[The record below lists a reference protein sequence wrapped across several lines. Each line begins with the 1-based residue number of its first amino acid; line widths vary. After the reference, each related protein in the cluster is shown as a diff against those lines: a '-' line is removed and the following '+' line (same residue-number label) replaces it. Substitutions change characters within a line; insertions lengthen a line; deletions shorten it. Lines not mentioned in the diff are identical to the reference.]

1 MESRE
6 PLRVAVIVAGI
17 ISVSMAVFVVIA
29 AVMTLVALAFV
40 LVPLARA
47 PRPAGPGV
55 AEANLEVLR
64 SQRREIEAD
73 AASGLLGAGERD
85 AALADLVARAQG
97 ELALPAETNLAPSGR
112 KPWATIAVVAAALP
126 ACAIG
131 IYLAVGDP
139 AAMRARPA
147 AAQLDDAQIVAMV
160 ENLAA
165 KVRERPD
172 DARGWALLARSM
184 AALGRFDESAGAYEH
199 LVGLVSNDA
208 QVYADYADAL
218 AMAQG
223 RSLAGKPYELARHA
237 LQIDPRNPKALALA
251 GTAAMDAGDFP
262 AAAGYWR
269 TLAAQMPPDS
279 DDERQVLAILDEL
292 NTRAKA
298 AGRPLPT
305 MPPLAR
311 AASAPAGSAK
321 VTGSVRVAPALAA
334 KAGAGDTLFVFA
346 RAEAGSRMPLAV
358 LRTTAGALPLDFSL
372 DDSMAMS
379 PMAKLSTA
387 SAVRIE
393 ARVSR
398 SGGATPQPGDLVG
411 TSGVV
416 KPGASGVKIVI
427 DKVLP

>member
-1 MESRE
+1 
-6 PLRVAVIVAGI
+6 
-17 ISVSMAVFVVIA
+17 MAVFVAIA
-29 AVMTLVALAFV
+29 ALMMLVALAFV

-47 PRPAGPGV
+47 PRTAGRSL

-73 AASGLLGAGERD
+73 AASGLLGAAERE
-85 AALADLVARAQG
+85 AALADLVARTQG
-97 ELALPAETNLAPSGR
+97 ELALPAERAAAQTAR
-112 KPWATIAVVAAALP
+112 KPWAAIAVVAVALP

-131 IYLAVGDP
+131 AYLAFGDP
-139 AAMRARPA
+139 QAMRAPPA
-147 AAQLDDAQIVAMV
+147 AAKMDDAQIVAMV
-160 ENLAA
+160 ESLAA

-184 AALGRFDESAGAYEH
+184 AALGRFDEGAKAYEH
-199 LVGLVSNDA
+199 LVGLVPNDA
-208 QVYADYADAL
+208 QVYADYADTL

-223 RSLAGKPYELARHA
+223 RSLAGKPYELARRA
-237 LQIDPRNPKALALA
+237 LEIDPNNAKALALA
-251 GTAAMDAGDFP
+251 GTAAMDSGDFP
-262 AAAGYWR
+262 AAANYWR
-269 TLAAQMPPDS
+269 SLAAQMQPGS
-279 DDERQVLAILDEL
+279 DDERQVLAMLDEL
-292 NTRAKA
+292 DARAKA
-298 AGRPLPT
+298 AGKALPT
-305 MPPLAR
+305 MPPVAR
-311 AASAPAGSAK
+311 AAAPSTSSAPAAASK
-321 VTGSVRVAPALAA
+321 VTGSVQIASSVAS

-346 RAEAGSRMPLAV
+346 RAEGGSRMPLAV
-358 LRTTAGALPLDFSL
+358 LRTTAAALPLDFSL

-411 TSGVV
+411 TSGIV
-416 KPGASGVKIVI
+416 KPGASGVKILI

>member
-1 MESRE
+1 
-6 PLRVAVIVAGI
+6 
-17 ISVSMAVFVVIA
+17 MAVFVTV
-29 AVMTLVALAFV
+29 AVLMTLVALAFV

-47 PRPAGPGV
+47 PRIAGPGI

-73 AASGLLGAGERD
+73 AASGLLAPGERD
-85 AALADLVARAQG
+85 TALAELVERARG
-97 ELALPAETNLAPSGR
+97 ELALPGENAPAPTAR
-112 KPWATIAVVAAALP
+112 KPWAVIATFAAALP

-131 IYLAVGDP
+131 IYLAFGDP
-139 AAMRARPA
+139 SSLRVRPA
-147 AAQLDDAQIVAMV
+147 AAKLDDAQIVAMV

-165 KVRERPD
+165 RVRERPD

-184 AALGRFDESAGAYEH
+184 AALGRFDESAQAYDH
-199 LVGLVSNDA
+199 LVGLVPNDA
-208 QVYADYADAL
+208 QAFADYADAL
-218 AMAQG
+218 AMARG
-223 RSLAGKPYELARHA
+223 RSLGGKPQELLRRA
-237 LQIDPRNPKALALA
+237 LAIDPRNAKALALA

-269 TLAAQMPPDS
+269 SLAAEMPPGS
-279 DDERQVLAILDEL
+279 DDEHQVLSILDEV
-292 NTRAKA
+292 NARAAA

-305 MPPLAR
+305 SPPLAR
-311 AASAPAGSAK
+311 AAASPAAAK
-321 VTGSVRVAPALAA
+321 VAGSVRIAPALAG
-334 KAGAGDTLFVFA
+334 KASAGDTLFVFA
-346 RAEAGSRMPLAV
+346 RAEGGSRMPLAV
-358 LRTTAGALPLDFSL
+358 LRTNAGALPLDFSL

-379 PMAKLSTA
+379 PMAKLSLA

-398 SGGATPQPGDLVG
+398 SGGATPQAGDLVG
-411 TSGVV
+411 TSDVV

>member
-1 MESRE
+1 
-6 PLRVAVIVAGI
+6 
-17 ISVSMAVFVVIA
+17 MAVFVAIA
-29 AVMTLVALAFV
+29 VLMTLVALAFV

-47 PRPAGPGV
+47 PRPAGRGV

-73 AASGLLGAGERD
+73 AASGLLGAGERE

-97 ELALPAETNLAPSGR
+97 ELSLPAETAAAPSAR
-112 KPWATIAVVAAALP
+112 KPWAAIALVAAALP

-147 AAQLDDAQIVAMV
+147 PAQLDDAQIVAMV
-160 ENLAA
+160 ESLAA

-184 AALGRFDESAGAYEH
+184 SALGRFDESAKAYEH
-199 LVGLVSNDA
+199 LAGLVPNDA

-218 AMAQG
+218 AMSQG
-223 RSLAGKPYELARHA
+223 RSLAGKPYELARRA
-237 LQIDPRNPKALALA
+237 LEIDPHNAKALALA
-251 GTAAMDAGDFP
+251 GTAAMDSGDF
-262 AAAGYWR
+262 AAAANHWR
-269 TLAAQMPPDS
+269 TLVAEMAPGS

-311 AASAPAGSAK
+311 TGAAASPASPATSASAK
-321 VTGSVRVAPALAA
+321 VTGSVQIAPALAT

-346 RAEAGSRMPLAV
+346 RSEGGSRMPLAV

-411 TSGVV
+411 TSAVV
-416 KPGASGVKIVI
+416 KPGASGIRIVI

>member
-1 MESRE
+1 MS
-6 PLRVAVIVAGI
+6 
-17 ISVSMAVFVVIA
+17 VFVVIA
-29 AVMTLVALAFV
+29 ALMTLVALAFV
-40 LVPLARA
+40 LVPLARV
-47 PRPAGPGV
+47 PRAAGPSL

-73 AASGLLGAGERD
+73 AASGLIGSEERD

-97 ELALPAETNLAPSGR
+97 ELALPGEAAAAPAAR
-112 KPWATIAVVAAALP
+112 KPWATIAIVAAALP
-126 ACAIG
+126 ALAIG
-131 IYLAVGDP
+131 TYLALGDP
-139 AAMRARPA
+139 TALRPPPA
-147 AAQLDDAQIVAMV
+147 AARMDDAQIVAMV
-160 ENLAA
+160 ESLAV

-184 AALGRFDESAGAYEH
+184 AALGRFDESAKAYEH
-199 LVGLVSNDA
+199 LVGLVPNDA

-223 RSLAGKPYELARHA
+223 RTLGGKPYELARRA
-237 LQIDPRNPKALALA
+237 LAIDPRNPKALALA
-251 GTAAMDAGDFP
+251 GTAAMDGGDFP

-269 TLAAQMPPDS
+269 SLAAQMPPGS

-292 NTRAKA
+292 NTKAAATGRPLSSMPRIAKA
-298 AGRPLPT
+298 AP
-305 MPPLAR
+305 
-311 AASAPAGSAK
+311 AATAAK
-321 VTGSVRVAPALAA
+321 VAGSVRIAPALAA
-334 KAGAGDTLFVFA
+334 KAAAGDTLFVFA
-346 RAEAGSRMPLAV
+346 RAEGGSRMPLAV
-358 LRTTAGALPLDFSL
+358 LRTSAGALPLDFSL

-379 PMAKLSTA
+379 PMAKISSA

-398 SGGATPQPGDLVG
+398 SGGAAPQSGDLVG
-411 TSGVV
+411 TSEAV

>member
-1 MESRE
+1 
-6 PLRVAVIVAGI
+6 
-17 ISVSMAVFVVIA
+17 MAVFVAIA
-29 AVMTLVALAFV
+29 ALMVLVALAIV

-47 PRPAGPGV
+47 PRAAGPSL

-73 AASGLLGAGERD
+73 AASGLLGAAERE
-85 AALADLVARAQG
+85 AALADLVARTQG
-97 ELALPAETNLAPSGR
+97 ELSLPAEAAAVPTAR
-112 KPWATIAVVAAALP
+112 KPWVAIAAVAAALP

-131 IYLAVGDP
+131 VYLALGDP

-147 AAQLDDAQIVAMV
+147 PAKMDDAQVVAMV
-160 ENLAA
+160 ESLAA

-184 AALGRFDESAGAYEH
+184 AALGRFDEGAKAYEH
-199 LVGLVSNDA
+199 LVGLVPNDA
-208 QVYADYADAL
+208 QVYADYADTL

-223 RSLAGKPYELARHA
+223 RSLAGKPYELARRA
-237 LQIDPRNPKALALA
+237 LEIDPNNAKALALA
-251 GTAAMDAGDFP
+251 GTAAMESGDFP
-262 AAAGYWR
+262 VSANYWR
-269 TLAAQMPPDS
+269 SLAAQMAPGS

-292 NTRAKA
+292 NARAKA

-305 MPPLAR
+305 MAPIAR
-311 AASAPAGSAK
+311 AAAPAASSK
-321 VTGSVRVAPALAA
+321 VTGSVQIAPSVASR
-334 KAGAGDTLFVFA
+334 AGAGDTLFVYA
-346 RAEAGSRMPLAV
+346 RAEGGSRMPLAV
-358 LRTTAGALPLDFSL
+358 LRITAAALPLDFSL

-379 PMAKLSTA
+379 PMAKLSAA

-411 TSGVV
+411 TSGIV
-416 KPGASGVKIVI
+416 KPGASGVKILI